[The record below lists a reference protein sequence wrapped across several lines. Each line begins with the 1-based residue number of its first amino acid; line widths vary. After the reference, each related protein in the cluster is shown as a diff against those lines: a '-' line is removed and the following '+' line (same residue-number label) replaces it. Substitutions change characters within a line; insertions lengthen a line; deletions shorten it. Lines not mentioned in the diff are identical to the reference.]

1 MLRICSAEIIEPV
14 LATVKRI
21 QRVSSFV
28 KEDKR
33 TVIFPFSGVN
43 LNALESR
50 LKNIF
55 SNLSL
60 STQLYTDWMVIHIR
74 HIIKREMNV
83 FLPGRCKE

>member
-43 LNALESR
+43 LNALERR
-50 LKNIF
+50 LK
-55 SNLSL
+55 
-60 STQLYTDWMVIHIR
+60 
-74 HIIKREMNV
+74 
-83 FLPGRCKE
+83 

>member
-33 TVIFPFSGVN
+33 TVI
-43 LNALESR
+43 
-50 LKNIF
+50 
-55 SNLSL
+55 
-60 STQLYTDWMVIHIR
+60 QLFHIRQCMVIRIR

>member
-43 LNALESR
+43 LNALERR
-50 LKNIF
+50 LKTF
-55 SNLSL
+55 
-60 STQLYTDWMVIHIR
+60 QLFHIRQCMVIRIR